1 VTTSRPVMRR
11 AAAWTVALGLLWAAI
26 AGLLWDQAMALGVVA
41 GAAIGGLNFW
51 LLGRA
56 LGQMMADPEQFR
68 NAKRKIPRPLMLKW
82 PLIFALLAI
91 AVWWLPVRPEGIA
104 MGALISLVSLTI
116 AGLRERS
123 AGEPDPPAPEP

>member
-1 VTTSRPVMRR
+1 MSSRPVMRH

-26 AGLLWDQAMALGVVA
+26 AGLLWDASMALGVLT

-56 LGQMMADPEQFR
+56 LGQVMADPERFR
-68 NAKRKIPRPLMLKW
+68 NAKRKLPRPLLLKW
-82 PLIFALLAI
+82 PLILGMLAL

-104 MGALISLVSLTI
+104 MGALISLVSLMI

-123 AGEPDPPAPEP
+123 AAEPDPPAPDP